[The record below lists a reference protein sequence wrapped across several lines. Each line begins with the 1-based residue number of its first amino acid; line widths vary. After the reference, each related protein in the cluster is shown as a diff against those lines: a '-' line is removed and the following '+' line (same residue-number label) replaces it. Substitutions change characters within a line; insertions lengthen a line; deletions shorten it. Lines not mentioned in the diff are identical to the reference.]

1 MATETWGTL
10 PQKPVYGL
18 AGPADLTGF
27 HHSGSRYR
35 KPRLPRRCPPLC
47 RGASRPPVP
56 PAPSSPPG
64 HRPGP
69 GLVLLPNWT
78 PAELPN
84 PVVVTTYSCLLGPEA
99 AWAQG
104 LPTPFLSMTF
114 MSRPHTLS
122 NKAQSLFLEQPQG
135 KQRREGRKRTITMS
149 PSSSSPHLY
158 HHCSYP
164 NPPSSSKPTSP
175 THTNTSKQTPGEQ
188 GIPSD
193 RVATWQLCPSQAT

>member
-1 MATETWGTL
+1 
-10 PQKPVYGL
+10 
-18 AGPADLTGF
+18 
-27 HHSGSRYR
+27 
-35 KPRLPRRCPPLC
+35 
-47 RGASRPPVP
+47 
-56 PAPSSPPG
+56 
-64 HRPGP
+64 
-69 GLVLLPNWT
+69 
-78 PAELPN
+78 
-84 PVVVTTYSCLLGPEA
+84 
-99 AWAQG
+99 
-104 LPTPFLSMTF
+104 

-193 RVATWQLCPSQAT
+193 RVATWQLCPSQATWYSNRCHRGVFLAVRPLMDTSHRNPVQNSAHSYYLTEEAQRQGDWTVMTSAVQHCYAPRFVFSFLSATDSLRWLISLSSGSPNVCLGFRHCTATINKLLQNRTS